1 MDMTTTE
8 ERLRVL
14 KMIEE
19 GKITAEQGA
28 QLLEAMKGGGR
39 QKKEDSSPAASS
51 QPRRLRIQV
60 TDLATGQS
68 KVNIN
73 MPWGLVS
80 VGAKMGARFAP
91 DNIDIDELMTAID
104 AGAEG
109 KVIDVVDQ
117 EDNERVEIF
126 VE

>member
-1 MDMTTTE
+1 MTTTE

-28 QLLEAMKGGGR
+28 QLLSALTDGERTKKKKGPTGR
-39 QKKEDSSPAASS
+39 AK

-60 TDLATGQS
+60 TNLETGQH
-68 KVNIN
+68 KVNLN

-91 DNIDIDELMTAID
+91 EYIDIDELMSMID
-104 AGAEG
+104 EGSEG
-109 KVIDVVDQ
+109 KIIDVIDE